1 MLSIGLMSGTS
12 MDGIDAA
19 LIKTDGEFDITEIA
33 DASLDYDVE
42 FQVLLR
48 AAEMAVRQTAGD
60 LEKAKPL
67 FSDAIENYLINALG
81 IPNDEVF
88 EEIKRLSSYFHAS
101 TGGPIT
107 LEQVIQR
114 STELHVDIVKTL
126 LKKSGLN
133 ASDITVIGY
142 HGQTLFHRPGT
153 ISLQVGDGK
162 LLAEK
167 CGITVIN
174 NFRNKDIAAGGQG
187 APFAPLYHQAL
198 AVRDNIIPAAVVNC
212 GGIANIT
219 LITGKKHSD
228 VSGFDTGPGNA
239 LIDRYVKRKT
249 NGKEQMDRN
258 GEWGRKGQVSEAV
271 MKNLYDHAI
280 VINQKN
286 YFDLQA
292 PKSLDSGDLTL
303 VPELDELSMQD
314 ACATLEA
321 FTADTIVR
329 GIEYLPEANIPQYWI
344 LAGGGWNNPVIR
356 SELQNRLKSKFG
368 AKIKMVTAEE
378 AGWSSKALE
387 AQIFAYLAVRSLK
400 NLPISLP
407 STTQVPEPMSGGEIH
422 SASS

>member
-19 LIKTDGEFDITEIA
+19 LIETDGEFDIREIA
-33 DASLDYDVE
+33 DASLDYDSE

-48 AAEMAVRQTAGD
+48 AAEMAVRQTLGD
-60 LEKAKPL
+60 LEKAKPVFESAL
-67 FSDAIENYLINALG
+67 ENYLLNALG
-81 IPNDEVF
+81 IPPAEVSDE
-88 EEIKRLSSYFHAS
+88 IIRLTHYFHGHAG
-101 TGGPIT
+101 TPIT
-107 LEQVIQR
+107 LAQVIGR
-114 STELHVDIVKTL
+114 STELHAELVHTL
-126 LKKSGLN
+126 LKKSGKN
-133 ASDITVIGY
+133 AADITVIGY
-142 HGQTLFHRPGT
+142 HGQTLFHRPA
-153 ISLQVGDGK
+153 IVSLQVGDGK
-162 LLAEK
+162 LLAAK

-174 NFRNKDIAAGGQG
+174 NFRNKDISAGGQG

-198 AVRDNIIPAAVVNC
+198 AVRDNLIPAAVVNC

-219 LITGKKHSD
+219 LIMGKQHTD

-258 GEWGRKGQVSEAV
+258 GEWGREGQASTAV
-271 MKNLYDHAI
+271 IEILYDQAI
-280 VINQKN
+280 VINQQN
-286 YFDLQA
+286 YFDLQP
-292 PKSLDSGDLTL
+292 PKSLDSGDLHL
-303 VPELDELSMQD
+303 VAELDELSLQD

-329 GIEYLPEANIPQYWI
+329 SIEHLPAANIPLYWI

-356 SELQNRLKSKFG
+356 SELQARLQAKFG
-368 AKIKMVTAEE
+368 ATIKIVTAAA
-378 AGWSSKALE
+378 AGWTNKALE

-407 STTQVPEPMSGGEIH
+407 STTRVPAPLSGGEIH
-422 SASS
+422 YA

>member
-19 LIKTDGEFDITEIA
+19 LIQTDGEFDISEIA
-33 DASLDYDVE
+33 EASLDYDNE
-42 FQVLLR
+42 FQILLR

-67 FSDAIENYLINALG
+67 FAGALENYLLNALA
-81 IPNDEVF
+81 IPQTEVF
-88 EEIKRLSSYFHAS
+88 DEINRLANYFHAHA
-101 TGGPIT
+101 PRAIT
-107 LEQVIQR
+107 LDQVIER
-114 STELHVDIVKTL
+114 STQLHADLVKTL
-126 LKKSGLN
+126 LKESGKN
-133 ASDITVIGY
+133 AADISVIGY
-142 HGQTLFHRPGT
+142 HGQTLFHRPAAV
-153 ISLQVGDGK
+153 SLQVGDGK
-162 LLAEK
+162 LLAET

-198 AVRDNIIPAAVVNC
+198 AVRDKIIPAAVVNC

-219 LITGKKHSD
+219 LITGGKPTD

-258 GEWGRKGQVSEAV
+258 GEWGRAGNASDTV
-271 MKNLYDHAI
+271 MEILYEQSI
-280 VINQKN
+280 VINQQN
-286 YFDLQA
+286 YFELQP
-292 PKSLDSGDLTL
+292 PKSLDSGDLRL
-303 VPELDELSMQD
+303 VPQLDELSLQD

-329 GIEYLPEANIPQYWI
+329 SIEHLPAANIPLYWI

-356 SELQNRLKSKFG
+356 SELQQRLQSKFG
-368 AKIKMVTAEE
+368 AKIKIVSAED

-407 STTQVPEPMSGGEIH
+407 STTRVPEPMLGGEIH
-422 SASS
+422 YA